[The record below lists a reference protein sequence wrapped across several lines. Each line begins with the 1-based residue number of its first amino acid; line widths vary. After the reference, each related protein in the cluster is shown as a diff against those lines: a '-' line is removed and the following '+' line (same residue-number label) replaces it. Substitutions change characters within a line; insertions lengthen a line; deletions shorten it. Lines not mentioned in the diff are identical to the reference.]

1 MKPQSLPPSAIRKG
15 GLLSLGSKIFFL
27 PLFNIKPFYFQ
38 VNVLMNVRE
47 ECCLRSN
54 SSLFKK

>member
-27 PLFNIKPFYFQ
+27 PLFNFKPFYFSSECPDECPRK
-38 VNVLMNVRE
+38 VLP
-47 ECCLRSN
+47 S
-54 SSLFKK
+54 FKFFTV

>member
-27 PLFNIKPFYFQ
+27 PLFNFKPFYFSS
-38 VNVLMNVRE
+38 
-47 ECCLRSN
+47 ECPDECPRKELPS
-54 SSLFKK
+54 FKFFTV